1 MCSCFSSACL
11 ACRLRQVR
19 TGCRLR
25 SSADRSLQV
34 LYPRGP
40 QLWCRRLGG
49 GMARTHLDFIHISL
63 APHWLDCPGRRITR
77 GGGCGPS
84 FFLSSPPL
92 QHQAATVPQ
101 HFMGTKLGRLA
112 HSLIYLPPHHGPGT
126 QCDTCFCACL
136 TVWHF
141 VTMISLSVT
150 YLPRWHH
157 PKPAK
162 WDKKVPKRGK
172 PAGPSGGFNLYQGER
187 GAIKRTASL
196 GGDGRSRVC
205 CLEFTSRQNVNRLCT
220 CVFMTCLNWHLICV
234 NKNIQGRTNVAAL

>member
-1 MCSCFSSACL
+1 MLARLQRYGGLSFSGEVDFCVCSCFSSACL

-40 QLWCRRLGG
+40 QLWCRRFGG

-136 TVWHF
+136 TV
-141 VTMISLSVT
+141 
-150 YLPRWHH
+150 
-157 PKPAK
+157 
-162 WDKKVPKRGK
+162 
-172 PAGPSGGFNLYQGER
+172 
-187 GAIKRTASL
+187 
-196 GGDGRSRVC
+196 
-205 CLEFTSRQNVNRLCT
+205 
-220 CVFMTCLNWHLICV
+220 
-234 NKNIQGRTNVAAL
+234 

>member
-40 QLWCRRLGG
+40 QLWCRRFGG

-101 HFMGTKLGRLA
+101 HFMGTKLGQLA
-112 HSLIYLPPHHGPGT
+112 HFLKYLPPHHGPET
-126 QCDTCFCACL
+126 RCVFDCF
-136 TVWHF
+136 TIRDND
-141 VTMISLSVT
+141 ISLCD
-150 YLPRWHH
+150 LPSSMASSQTSQVGQ
-157 PKPAK
+157 K
-162 WDKKVPKRGK
+162 G
-172 PAGPSGGFNLYQGER
+172 SQEGE
-187 GAIKRTASL
+187 A
-196 GGDGRSRVC
+196 
-205 CLEFTSRQNVNRLCT
+205 
-220 CVFMTCLNWHLICV
+220 
-234 NKNIQGRTNVAAL
+234 GRTIWWL